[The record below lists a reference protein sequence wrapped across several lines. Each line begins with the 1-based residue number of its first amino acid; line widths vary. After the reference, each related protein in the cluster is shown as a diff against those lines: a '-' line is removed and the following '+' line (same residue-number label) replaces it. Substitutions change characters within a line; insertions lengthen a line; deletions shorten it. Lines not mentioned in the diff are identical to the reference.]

1 MVVAGVRGNVYEARV
16 EMDREKTDLF
26 LAVLDDKRVHFIGER
41 PSHARWMFPVRSEMQ
56 RDLGTVDIPNDRD
69 TLKDLVAGDNLRV
82 HYSNGKSYSAKIL
95 EKPQEYMG
103 G

>member
-26 LAVLDDKRVHFIGER
+26 LAVLEDRKVHFIGER
-41 PSHARWMFPVRSEMQ
+41 PSHARWMFPVKSEMQ
-56 RDLGTVDIPNDRD
+56 RDLGTVDIPNNKD
-69 TLKDLVAGDNLRV
+69 TLRDLAEGDVLRV
-82 HYSNGKSYSAKIL
+82 HYPNGKSFSARIL
-95 EKPQEYMG
+95 EEPQEYTG